1 VSYKAPMKP
10 PVQQQIALKLED
22 STGFSCDTC
31 GCVFFTEQVMLR
43 KWSKILTGTPEDYV
57 QPIPC
62 FRCSDCGTPLKQF
75 FPKGMKDIEEGLGLS
90 EVEEPKKSSLIV

>member
-1 VSYKAPMKP
+1 MKP

-22 STGFSCDTC
+22 SVGFSCDTC
-31 GCVFFTEQVMLR
+31 GGVFFTEQMMLR

-62 FRCSDCGTPLKQF
+62 FRCADCGTPLKQF
-75 FPKGMKDIEEGLGLS
+75 FPKGMKDIEEGLGLT

>member
-1 VSYKAPMKP
+1 MKP

-22 STGFSCDTC
+22 STGFACETCD
-31 GCVFFTEQVMLR
+31 GVFFTEQVMLR

-75 FPKGMKDIEEGLGLS
+75 FPKGMKDIEEAFGLT
-90 EVEEPKKSSLIV
+90 EVVPEPKKSSLIV